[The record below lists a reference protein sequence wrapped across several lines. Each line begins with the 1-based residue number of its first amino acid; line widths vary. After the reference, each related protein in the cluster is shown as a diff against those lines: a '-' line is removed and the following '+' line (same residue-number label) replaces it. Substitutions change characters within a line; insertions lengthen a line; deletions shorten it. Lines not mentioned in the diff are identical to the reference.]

1 MCKDFSLPQAQFPSN
16 SLREITCDPFF
27 DFFFLSSNNN
37 IRNSIW
43 NIHVM
48 RFCIEFTEMSGGLC
62 LYLDMAI
69 HSEKIDNSLE
79 GMWRA
84 CPHLFIILPEFM

>member
-1 MCKDFSLPQAQFPSN
+1 
-16 SLREITCDPFF
+16 
-27 DFFFLSSNNN
+27 
-37 IRNSIW
+37 
-43 NIHVM
+43 M

-62 LYLDMAI
+62 LYLDVAI